1 MTTSSN
7 TDTDTNTD
15 DDQIDTDDDDQI
27 DTDDDDYIWT
37 NYDYELFC
45 KLTYITNI
53 FKIKEEIDWAYSN
66 RKSLAKMTADDLY
79 ETSPFFECDDLIN
92 PPHIRF
98 ATIKVPRC
106 KRKRRKK
113 SR

>member
-1 MTTSSN
+1 MATSSN
-7 TDTDTNTD
+7 TDTNTD
-15 DDQIDTDDDDQI
+15 DDQNYSDDN
-27 DTDDDDYIWT
+27 DDDYIWT

-106 KRKRRKK
+106 KRKRRKEK
-113 SR
+113 